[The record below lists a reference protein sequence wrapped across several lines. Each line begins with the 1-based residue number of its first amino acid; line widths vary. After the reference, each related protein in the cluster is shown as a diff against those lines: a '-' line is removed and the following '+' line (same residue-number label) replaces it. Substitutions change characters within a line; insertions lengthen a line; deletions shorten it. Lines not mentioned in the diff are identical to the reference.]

1 MSHPEIAAA
10 AQATPGSASA
20 FRTHEHEL
28 SFAQRDFMNIYAG
41 LCARTEREVAR
52 AQIGGQM
59 QKLLPRLKRI
69 DEAIKGGE
77 R

>member
-1 MSHPEIAAA
+1 
-10 AQATPGSASA
+10 
-20 FRTHEHEL
+20 
-28 SFAQRDFMNIYAG
+28 
-41 LCARTEREVAR
+41 VAR
-52 AQIGGQM
+52 AQIGGQA